1 MRIMALDASLS
12 STGYAIFDTEL
23 ADFTH
28 VDRIRT
34 SIKKAT
40 PTTAKRIE
48 SIVTQ
53 LSHLMFWNAV
63 DIILIEDIYVG
74 QLQASSVIPLAM
86 LRGAIQETV
95 YGLDYDTLWVSQ
107 SSKIK
112 KEVVGKGNA
121 SKQDVYDLVKDKYS
135 YSSVVKEAL
144 GDELISKTG
153 PDKNEDKSDAVALID
168 GYLSNPS
175 IVYPA

>member
-1 MRIMALDASLS
+1 MKIMSLDASLS
-12 STGYAIFDTEL
+12 STGYAVYDTNL
-23 ADFTH
+23 ADYIV

-48 SIVTQ
+48 FIVTE
-53 LSHLMFWNAV
+53 LSHIMFWNAV
-63 DIILIEDIYVG
+63 DIVLIEDIYIG
-74 QLQASSVIPLAM
+74 MQQASSVIPLAM

-95 YGLDYDTLWVSQ
+95 YGLDYDNLYVSE

-121 SKQDVYDLVKDKYS
+121 SKEDVYNTIKDKYS

-144 GDELISKTG
+144 GDELISKNG

-168 GYLSNPS
+168 AYLSNPE
-175 IVYPA
+175 IVHPA